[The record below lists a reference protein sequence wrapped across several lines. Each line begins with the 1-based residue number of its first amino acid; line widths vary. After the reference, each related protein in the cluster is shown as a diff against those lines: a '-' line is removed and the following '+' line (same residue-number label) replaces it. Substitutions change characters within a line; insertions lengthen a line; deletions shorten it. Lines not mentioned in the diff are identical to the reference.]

1 METLEKRC
9 LKLNDMIGA
18 NKDKSETQIEDLR
31 LDFEERLDEIEDS
44 FKKSVK
50 TVNEWIQK

>member
-50 TVNEWIQK
+50 TVNE